1 MKTICLSILV
11 LMLGLLAGAGV
22 LSNAAEATSASSDAD
37 HTPAGHVQIAQSE
50 ISSTTVADGEP
61 SKLRQ
66 GMLFKWL
73 RMLDRDTVEA
83 YGASGIISFGPE
95 VPGDLVRVLRGIGNA
110 EAPGFF
116 ATLARSLVAIA
127 IGFLVVWALTRFAG
141 TRITQLE
148 QLTPPSGDNFA
159 ALGTAL
165 LRAIPALLSICMLS
179 IVAIA
184 IFLLIAGETTNGG
197 RMLFQSLLGIVVI
210 IKFCTVAGRI
220 IFAPDEDR
228 LRPVEIAEVLV
239 RPLFRAFVVSSVLL
253 LCGLL
258 VTRLAYELGARPQ
271 TVSWVA
277 MIVGSFV
284 LAVYGALI
292 VFLKTPVTQ
301 ALQKNIE
308 EKQGTWFQGQL
319 TRLWHIPALFYL
331 FIVWMVWLGR
341 EITGTVERNGTLA
354 ISVLIV
360 PLYFILTHYGK
371 VLITAIVDSLATG
384 RTLKSKK
391 SALPGE
397 EEDQDLL
404 VKHRATIIA
413 RSTLCYRLLVL
424 GILVTWMAT
433 LWGFNIPFARHAVR
447 ALFESLVT
455 LGLALLFWRFASAYI
470 ARKIREATPEDVT
483 KEDDIDD
490 EFGGAVSRGRS
501 HTLLP
506 LLRKFVGTVLVVMVT
521 LIIISALGV
530 NIGPLLAGAGVIG
543 LAVGFGAQK
552 LVCDVLSG
560 FFLLLDDAFRVGE
573 YIQAG
578 SIRGTV
584 EAITLRNV
592 MLRHHLGMLQIVP
605 YSDLGAVTN
614 FMRGGIVMKFPLE
627 FPYDTDIDKVR
638 KIIKKV
644 GQEMLEDE
652 NLHDGFI
659 QPLKSQGVNEITNS
673 VMVIRAKFTA
683 KPGKQFVIKR
693 EAFRRI
699 TEALGAR
706 GIYYAHRKVIV
717 DLPEDHNR
725 EGSRQETEKKLLE
738 GAAAAAISEQSTK
751 QAAKKPAG
759 STDDFPT

>member
-1 MKTICLSILV
+1 MKTIHLSILV
-11 LMLGLLAGAGV
+11 LVLALLFGAGFFAV
-22 LSNAAEATSASSDAD
+22 AKGAIAPRDAD
-37 HTPAGHVQIAQSE
+37 PALSSQVQIVQSE
-50 ISSTTVADGEP
+50 SISTPLVDGEP
-61 SKLRQ
+61 PELRQ

-83 YGASGIISFGPE
+83 NGASGIISFGPE
-95 VPGDLVRVLRGIGNA
+95 VPGDLVRILRGIGNA

-127 IGFLVVWALTRFAG
+127 IGFLVVWALTRLAG
-141 TRITQLE
+141 TRITQLK
-148 QLTPPSGDNFA
+148 QLTPPSGDNFTV
-159 ALGTAL
+159 LGTAL
-165 LRAIPALLSICMLS
+165 LRAIPALLSICILT

-184 IFLLIAGETTNGG
+184 IFLAIAGETTNGG

-210 IKFCTVAGRI
+210 IKFCTVTGRV
-220 IFAPDEDR
+220 IFAPDEDSF
-228 LRPVEIAEVLV
+228 RPVQIAQGLV
-239 RPLFRAFVVSSVLL
+239 KPLFRAFVVSSVLL

-258 VTRLAYELGARPQ
+258 VTRLAYELGAQPQ

-284 LAVYGALI
+284 LAVYGALV

-301 ALQKNIE
+301 ALQKNIV
-308 EKQGTWFQGQL
+308 EKQGNWFQGQL
-319 TRLWHIPALFYL
+319 ARLWHVPALFYL

-341 EITGTVERNGTLA
+341 EITGTVERNGALT

-360 PLYFILTHYGK
+360 PLYFILNHYGK
-371 VLITAIVDSLATG
+371 VLITAIVDSLETDRA
-384 RTLKSKK
+384 LKNNK

-397 EEDQDLL
+397 EEDQNLL
-404 VKHRATIIA
+404 AKNRATIIA
-413 RSTLCYRLLVL
+413 RTTLCYRLLVL
-424 GILVTWMAT
+424 GTLVTWMAT
-433 LWGFNIPFARHAVR
+433 LWGFHIPFAGHAVH
-447 ALFESLVT
+447 ALFESLVA
-455 LGLALLFWRFASAYI
+455 LGLALLFWRFASSYI

-483 KEDDIDD
+483 REDDIDD
-490 EFGGAVSRGRS
+490 EFRGVVSRGRS

-506 LLRKFVGTVLVVMVT
+506 LLRKFVGTVLVVMVA
-521 LIIISALGV
+521 LIIIAALGV

-614 FMRGGIVMKFPLE
+614 YMRGGIVMKFPLE

-638 KIIKKV
+638 KVIKQV
-644 GQEMLEDE
+644 GIQMLEDE
-652 NLHDGFI
+652 ELHDAFI
-659 QPLKSQGVNEITNS
+659 QPLKSQGVHEITNS
-673 VMVIRAKFTA
+673 VMVIRVKFTA
-683 KPGKQFVIKR
+683 KPGKQFLIKR

-699 TEALGAR
+699 TEALAAR
-706 GIYYAHRKVIV
+706 GIHYAHRKVIV
-717 DLPEDHNR
+717 DFPEDDRRERGNR
-725 EGSRQETEKKLLE
+725 ETEKKLLE
-738 GAAAAAISEQSTK
+738 GAAAAVITTP
-751 QAAKKPAG
+751 AKEPVDKKAG
-759 STDDFPT
+759 SAMDDF